1 MCRTYLT
8 LLLACS
14 LLFGAA
20 PLTVPAHAQETQ
32 PGASKPAAQTPQPAQ
47 VPPKQTPAPQTA
59 STPTPA
65 PPLDK
70 QSRKIMRVVL
80 NAGLG
85 GRLTVF
91 LNNGEELHGAVS
103 QIGADSFVLAEVDRH
118 DLFTILYRD
127 VRKARTGYD
136 GISLFTGQRVSRPR
150 GVKFAGFAI
159 GLFAAVG
166 LPLILVAA
174 SRD

>member
-1 MCRTYLT
+1 MYRINLS
-8 LLLACS
+8 LLLALALVCGCMPRATRAQAAA
-14 LLFGAA
+14 GAQ
-20 PLTVPAHAQETQ
+20 AQQ
-32 PGASKPAAQTPQPAQ
+32 P
-47 VPPKQTPAPQTA
+47 PAPQTA
-59 STPTPA
+59 PTPTPA

-70 QSRKIMRVVL
+70 QSERIMRVVRK
-80 NAGLG
+80 AGLG

-118 DLFTILYRD
+118 DVFTILYRD

-136 GISLFTGQRVSRPR
+136 GINLFTGQRVSRSR
-150 GVKFAGFAI
+150 GAKAAGLAI

-166 LPLILVAA
+166 LPLIFVATM
-174 SRD
+174 RD